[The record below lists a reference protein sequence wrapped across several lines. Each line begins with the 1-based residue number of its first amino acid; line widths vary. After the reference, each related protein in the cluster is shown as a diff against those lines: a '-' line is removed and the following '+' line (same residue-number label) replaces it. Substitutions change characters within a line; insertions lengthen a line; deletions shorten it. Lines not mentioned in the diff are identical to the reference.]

1 MTIILDIKD
10 VGLQDVQKIARKMSE
25 STEDGALGGFTLKS
39 WPSDVWKQRCSNR
52 VCTAISPFLGTAL
65 AMSSVSE
72 TRNPGS
78 KSLML
83 EGEGL
88 MD

>member
-1 MTIILDIKD
+1 
-10 VGLQDVQKIARKMSE
+10 MS
-25 STEDGALGGFTLKS
+25 D
-39 WPSDVWKQRCSNR
+39 C
-52 VCTAISPFLGTAL
+52 VCTAILPFLGTAL

-88 MD
+88 MDLKKKRYGDLGGLGEG